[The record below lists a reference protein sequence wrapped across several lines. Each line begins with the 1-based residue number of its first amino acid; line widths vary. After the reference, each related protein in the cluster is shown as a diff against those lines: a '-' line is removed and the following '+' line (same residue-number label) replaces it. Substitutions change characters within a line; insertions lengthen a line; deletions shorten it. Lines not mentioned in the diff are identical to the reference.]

1 MDGVTFVPP
10 SHHFSSSPLSNPTKS
25 RALNKITLLS
35 YDLLVGSFLKSER
48 FIALVVIYFHVNNK
62 KKKLLW
68 LISKIL
74 KRSWKCQNGGHRGL
88 QIYFFLIGLELWI
101 IKALKKYGDNLS

>member
-62 KKKLLW
+62 KKNCCDSLAKFW
-68 LISKIL
+68 NVHENAKMAVTADYKFISFW
-74 KRSWKCQNGGHRGL
+74 SV
-88 QIYFFLIGLELWI
+88 
-101 IKALKKYGDNLS
+101 